1 MVDKQQIGASIR
13 FIHVGEKQ
21 KPDRGR
27 KPLAW
32 MADPKWFMIQLAL
45 VAKDLL
51 WVPEDKPAA
60 PAAFEADPSPEKR
73 KTRPKR
79 PNLAAA
85 KFAVLWA
92 YGLKPS
98 VRRVTKDIEAGRDLI
113 RFRKADL
120 RASKRKSLHFPTD
133 VEHVRKHMQLEVYLE
148 SDLARLSDNVL
159 VRKPRFKHLSY
170 GDLRLDTANLIEHVH
185 HALCNFL
192 LPGELEFE
200 AWKTS
205 VTDRCIRAEMPWM
218 AEILF
223 AEVSEIPLLVDRV
236 AHVGKLAARM
246 HGSLKQQFSKNSP
259 KAAIA

>member
-1 MVDKQQIGASIR
+1 MVDKQQIGAHIR
-13 FIHVGEKQ
+13 FIHAGEKQ
-21 KPDRGR
+21 KLGRGR

-32 MADPKWFMIQLAL
+32 MTDPKWFMIQLAL
-45 VAKDLL
+45 VAKDLQ
-51 WVPEDKPAA
+51 WVPEDEPTALLA
-60 PAAFEADPSPEKR
+60 SEADAAPEKR

-98 VRRVTKDIEAGRDLI
+98 VRKMKKDDKSSRELI
-113 RFRKADL
+113 RFSKADL
-120 RASKRKSLHFPTD
+120 AATKPKSHHFPTD

-148 SDLARLSDNVL
+148 GDLAGLSDNVL
-159 VRKPRFKHLSY
+159 VREPRFKHLSC
-170 GDLRLDTANLIEHVH
+170 GDLRLDTANRIEHVH
-185 HALCNFL
+185 HALCIFL
-192 LPGELEFE
+192 LPGELKFE

-205 VTDRCIRAEMPWM
+205 VTDRCIRAEMAWM
-218 AEILF
+218 AETLF
-223 AEVSEIPLLVDRV
+223 AEVAEIPLLVDRV

-259 KAAIA
+259 KPAIA